1 MEELRKKLEIAKQR
15 EKDIREGCQQAL
27 LYYQWKLQQLQNIVT
42 EVSNLE
48 TIILN
53 KETHN

>member
-15 EKDIREGCQQAL
+15 EKDICEGCQQAL

>member
-48 TIILN
+48 AIILN